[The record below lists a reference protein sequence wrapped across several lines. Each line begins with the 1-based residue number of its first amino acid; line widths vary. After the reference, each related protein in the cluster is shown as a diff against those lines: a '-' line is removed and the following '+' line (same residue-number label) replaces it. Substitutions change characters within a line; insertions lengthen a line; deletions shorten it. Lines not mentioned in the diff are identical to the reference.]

1 MHLLA
6 TTSTSLDEIVE
17 AVDLGQPPGEIV
29 VLSFADSDLAGLAA
43 AWEAERAVLPS
54 VRLAHLRDLRHP
66 MSVDLW
72 IDRVAAHA
80 RVIVVR
86 LLGGL
91 DWWRYGIERLSAL
104 ARERGIKLAV
114 LPGEDRDDAR
124 LAAAS
129 TLPSAE
135 LDTLLGFFREGG
147 GENLRALLRTL
158 ARHAGHTL
166 EAQRPRPVP
175 RFAGYQPGEGAV
187 DVGKLISSLKKGEAV
202 VPIIFYRAMLLA
214 ADTAP
219 VDALCAALSERGL
232 IPAALFVTSLKDR
245 DAAEFLR
252 RAFAELAPAVVVTTT
267 AFAAGGNIGEPTPLD
282 AAGVPVLQ
290 VVSATTRR
298 AAWRDSARGL
308 GAADLAMH
316 IVLPE
321 LDGRILAGAVAFK
334 DPLPPHEGLAFT
346 ALTSRPEPDRV
357 ALVADRIAALVR
369 LRTLPRGE
377 RRIAVLMPDYPGAPG
392 RTGYAVGL
400 DVPASVIALLDDLA
414 AAGYVVRGVPGTP
427 RHLLDAL
434 AAGSDEATLSIRR
447 IRNLAGARA
456 GCRGRAA
463 ARCLGRAGG
472 RSRRARRPLSL
483 PRANIRQASGR
494 VAARPRP
501 HGGAPRR
508 LSRSAAAAAA
518 RARRLRA
525 LAAARGQGRCARPHG
540 RARHA
545 RMAPRQGGRAHCG
558 MLPGNRDRRAAGDLS
573 VHCQQSGRGG
583 ASQAPPRRADHRAP
597 AAAAR

>member
-1 MHLLA
+1 M
-6 TTSTSLDEIVE
+6 
-17 AVDLGQPPGEIV
+17 
-29 VLSFADSDLAGLAA
+29 
-43 AWEAERAVLPS
+43 
-54 VRLAHLRDLRHP
+54 
-66 MSVDLW
+66 
-72 IDRVAAHA
+72 
-80 RVIVVR
+80 
-86 LLGGL
+86 
-91 DWWRYGIERLSAL
+91 
-104 ARERGIKLAV
+104 
-114 LPGEDRDDAR
+114 
-124 LAAAS
+124 
-129 TLPSAE
+129 
-135 LDTLLGFFREGG
+135 
-147 GENLRALLRTL
+147 
-158 ARHAGHTL
+158 
-166 EAQRPRPVP
+166 
-175 RFAGYQPGEGAV
+175 
-187 DVGKLISSLKKGEAV
+187 
-202 VPIIFYRAMLLA
+202 PIIFYRAMLLA

-219 VDALCAALSERGL
+219 VDALCAALGARGL
-232 IPAALFVTSLKDR
+232 TPAALFVTSLKDR

-252 RAFAELAPAVVVTTT
+252 RAFAQLAPAVVVTTT

-357 ALVADRIAALVR
+357 AMVADRIAALVR
-369 LRTLPRGE
+369 LRALPRGE

-414 AAGYVVRGVPGTP
+414 AAGYVVRGVPETP

-434 AAGSDEATLSIRR
+434 AAGSDEATLSIGEYETL
-447 IRNLAGARA
+447 LARVPDAAVARLRDA
-456 GCRGRAA
+456 WGEPADDPDVRDGRF
-463 ARCLGRAGG
+463 R
-472 RSRRARRPLSL
+472 L
-483 PRANIRQASGR
+483 PRANIRQGSGR
-494 VAARPRP
+494 IAARPRP

-518 RARRLRA
+518 RARRLRP
-525 LAAARGQGRCARPHG
+525 LAAARGEDRCARPHG
-540 RARHA
+540 RAWHA
-545 RMAPRQGGRAHCG
+545 RMAPRQGGRAHRG

-573 VHCQQSGRGG
+573 VHCQQSGRGRAG
-583 ASQAPPRRADHRAP
+583 QAPPRRADHRAP

>member
-104 ARERGIKLAV
+104 ARERGITLAV

-158 ARHAGHTL
+158 ARHAGHAL

-175 RFAGYQPGEGAV
+175 RFAGYLPGEGAV
-187 DVGKLISSLKKGEAV
+187 DLGKLISSPRTGQAGRADHLLSRHAARRRHGADRRAV
-202 VPIIFYRAMLLA
+202 R
-214 ADTAP
+214 
-219 VDALCAALSERGL
+219 ALSAR
-232 IPAALFVTSLKDR
+232 AASRRRALFVTSLKDR
-245 DAAEFLR
+245 DAAAFLR
-252 RAFAELAPAVVVTTT
+252 GAFALLAPAVIVTTT

-298 AAWRDSARGL
+298 AAWRDSA
-308 GAADLAMH
+308 
-316 IVLPE
+316 
-321 LDGRILAGAVAFK
+321 
-334 DPLPPHEGLAFT
+334 
-346 ALTSRPEPDRV
+346 
-357 ALVADRIAALVR
+357 
-369 LRTLPRGE
+369 
-377 RRIAVLMPDYPGAPG
+377 
-392 RTGYAVGL
+392 
-400 DVPASVIALLDDLA
+400 
-414 AAGYVVRGVPGTP
+414 
-427 RHLLDAL
+427 
-434 AAGSDEATLSIRR
+434 
-447 IRNLAGARA
+447 
-456 GCRGRAA
+456 
-463 ARCLGRAGG
+463 
-472 RSRRARRPLSL
+472 
-483 PRANIRQASGR
+483 
-494 VAARPRP
+494 ARPRRRRSRDARRAARTRRP
-501 HGGAPRR
+501 HPRR
-508 LSRSAAAAAA
+508 RRRLQGSAAAARRARLHGADEPSRAGPRGDGRRPDRRTRALARLAA
-518 RARRLRA
+518 RRAADRGADAGLSRRTRAHRLRGRARRAGERDRAPRRSRRRRLRGA
-525 LAAARGQGRCARPHG
+525 RRSGNAASFARCAR
-540 RARHA
+540 R
-545 RMAPRQGGRAHCG
+545 RQR
-558 MLPGNRDRRAAGDLS
+558 
-573 VHCQQSGRGG
+573 
-583 ASQAPPRRADHRAP
+583 
-597 AAAAR
+597 